1 MCLSIHLADNFLVHP
16 KKMQDGMDA
25 GALRT
30 ELERL
35 TGARRQNETELGIIT
50 AKKAKQMV
58 IILATDKKKKKTSA
72 SISKT
77 GKTLPKENKS
87 RTGRQTTETAHY
99 CINSQ

>member
-58 IILATDKKKKKTSA
+58 IILATDKKKKKDFC
-72 SISKT
+72 KY
-77 GKTLPKENKS
+77 KQDWKNP
-87 RTGRQTTETAHY
+87 
-99 CINSQ
+99 SQREHI